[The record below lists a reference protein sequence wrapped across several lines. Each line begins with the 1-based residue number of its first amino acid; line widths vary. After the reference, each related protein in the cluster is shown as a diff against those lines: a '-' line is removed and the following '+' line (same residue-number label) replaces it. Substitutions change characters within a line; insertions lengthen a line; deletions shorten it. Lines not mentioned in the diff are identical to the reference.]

1 MIAKGSDSLK
11 AYVGSTAVDKMYLGD
26 VLVYGGEE
34 EAILPEGYTRLQ
46 YIYNT
51 SNAYIDT
58 GVAVG
63 SADKIVF
70 AYKKAVDS
78 SDANDKC
85 IWGARDTTS
94 MYCWVNDYANAT
106 QIYFRWGGK
115 ASGNY
120 YYDKSSALDITVENG
135 IFTWV
140 AGGTKRTWT
149 SGAAAF
155 QMTTTITL
163 FAQHDGTNGTVR
175 FPCRNRGITHFDI
188 DGKWNGIPCID
199 PDGVV
204 GMYDTVN
211 QRFHSSPNGTAL
223 TAGPVY

>member
-1 MIAKGSDSLK
+1 MSEFRRRLMMAQKR
-11 AYVGSTAVDKMYLGD
+11 
-26 VLVYGGEE
+26 EN
-34 EAILPEGYTRLQ
+34 ILPEGYTRLQ

-51 SNAYIDT
+51 SDAYIDT

-63 SADKIVF
+63 STDIIEF
-70 AYKKAVDS
+70 AYLKAVNS
-78 SDANDKC
+78 SNNNDKC

-94 MYCWVNDYANAT
+94 MYCWVNDYMNAD

-120 YYDKSSALDITVENG
+120 SYSKSSALDITVVNG
-135 IFTWV
+135 VFTWV
-140 AGGTKRTWT
+140 CRGQARSWNSNAGT
-149 SGAAAF
+149 F

-163 FAQHDGTNGTVR
+163 FAQNDGTKPGTVR
-175 FPCRNRGITHFDI
+175 FPCMNRGITYFMI
-188 DGKWNGIPCID
+188 EGKWNGIPCID

-204 GMYDTVN
+204 GMYDIVN
-211 QRFHSSPNGTAL
+211 QRFHSSPNGTAF